1 MVSDNNTDANGRVY
15 RKDGGSPIGESM
27 PGTIG
32 DSERVLHDQDGY
44 TPASNEDP
52 EVPADNAE
60 ETEEKTETGDLSVSE
75 LLKVRE

>member
-1 MVSDNNTDANGRVY
+1 
-15 RKDGGSPIGESM
+15 M